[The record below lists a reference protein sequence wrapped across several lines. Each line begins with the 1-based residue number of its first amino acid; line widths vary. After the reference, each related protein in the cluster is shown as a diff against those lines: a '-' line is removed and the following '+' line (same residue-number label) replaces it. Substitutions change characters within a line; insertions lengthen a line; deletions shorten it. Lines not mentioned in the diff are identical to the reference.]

1 MQSGKWTLNMEDLKS
16 LLMTALAFGAAAL
29 ITYLMENLTQLHLG
43 DFEPIVMLVLGM
55 VLKFVQK
62 LIKN

>member
-1 MQSGKWTLNMEDLKS
+1 MEDLKS